1 MESNKYTVTF
11 ATVVCV
17 LLSILL
23 SVTYVSL
30 KDKQEMN
37 RKVDQ
42 QKNIL
47 IAAGIEVDSNDK
59 VASIFNQNVQSLVI
73 DFKGNIIKGK
83 LIDDIESNSNE
94 LPIYKIIDQGKVKSY
109 VYPAQG
115 VGLWSTLYGYVA
127 VKPNGST
134 IIGLTFYKEA
144 ETPGLGA
151 EITKPWFRNNFINKE
166 INKGKAIVG
175 ITVVKGKARD
185 QVNYKTNKAHMVDGI
200 SGATITGNGVTS
212 MMKRY
217 PIKYAPFFKKI
228 QINRG

>member
-11 ATVVCV
+11 ATVICV

-30 KDKQEMN
+30 KDRQDLN
-37 RKVDQ
+37 RKIDQ

-47 IAAGIEVDSNDK
+47 IAAGIEVESNDK
-59 VASIFNQNVQSLVI
+59 VVSTFNKSVDSLYL
-73 DFKGNIIKGK
+73 DRKGNIVKND
-83 LIDDIESNSNE
+83 LDNQVNH
-94 LPIYKIIDQGKVKSY
+94 LPIYKIVVDGKVSSY

-134 IIGLTFYKEA
+134 IVGLTFYKEA

-151 EITKPWFRNNFINKE
+151 EITKSWFRDNFVNKE
-166 INKGKAIVG
+166 ICKGDKVVG

-185 QVNYKTNKAHMVDGI
+185 HVNYKSDKEHMVDGI

-228 QINRG
+228 QLNKG